1 MKILIKLIKKMMKVA
16 VRPNLKYP
24 LQLLLY
30 NELRNIE
37 SYLVYKLL
45 KFGDSLVFTP
55 LMFLGEFLSGLIIY
69 FYQKKFVKKNI
80 FKDASPDKYLNLEVI
95 KTEQHLKK
103 LIVFKKLFLYY
114 FAVLFST
121 LFNSYLELILLNL

>member
-1 MKILIKLIKKMMKVA
+1 MMKVA

-37 SYLVYKLL
+37 SILVNKLL
-45 KFGDSLVFTP
+45 KFSNSLVFTP

-80 FKDASPDKYLNLEVI
+80 FKDASPDKYMNLELI

-121 LFNSYLELILLNL
+121 LFNSYLELTLLNL